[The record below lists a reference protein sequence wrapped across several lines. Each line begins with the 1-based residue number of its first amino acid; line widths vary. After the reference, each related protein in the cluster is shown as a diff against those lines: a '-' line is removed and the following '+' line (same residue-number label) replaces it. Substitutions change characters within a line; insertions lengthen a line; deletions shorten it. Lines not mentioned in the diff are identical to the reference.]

1 MKPQTS
7 NHRLWLMI
15 ALLGGVVLGGVGARL
30 DRYWSS
36 TPSLDPGMYLLPRN
50 EMGFGRDVVVW
61 GVESHG
67 HFGHTVIADRIR
79 LGFFAVRL
87 R

>member
-1 MKPQTS
+1 MMNPQSS
-7 NHRLWLMI
+7 NRRVWLLI
-15 ALLGGVVLGGVGARL
+15 ALLAGMVLGGVGARL

-36 TPSLDPGMYLLPRN
+36 TPSLDPGIYLLPRN

-67 HFGHTVIADRIR
+67 HTVIADRIR